1 MYNGPS
7 GPRRLL
13 TMVISSARAAV
24 AANIAP
30 TAKQIILLALI
41 LIPFRLARLENLNGP
56 IKFINGK
63 IDIVMAP
70 QSTESKRLLSY
81 TIAEWACALKYE
93 NLSPE
98 AIQAAKLFWF
108 DSIGCALG
116 GSQQDDAKILLKHY
130 RAMSGGNG
138 KATAF
143 VSGFK
148 TNPVDAAFLNGH
160 MIRAMDYNDIY
171 WKADPCHPSDL
182 IAAPLALCESE
193 GLSGKDLI
201 LATIIAYEIEMR
213 LCEIGRPGVREYGWH
228 HATLSAFAA
237 PVAASRVLNLTPEQM
252 VSTIGISASRTF
264 CPGAVTAGKLTNMK
278 NTVDPWAGRM
288 GAESALLAREGFSG
302 PEHIID
308 GKEGLFAVFK
318 HVQYKGQPATFDG
331 EGLVKDLPTSPQS
344 HYRILDCGMKSFPI
358 EALSHSPLTA
368 MMKTVKENHIKAD
381 AVKEIKVEV
390 IARAADI
397 LGDPHKYRPDSK
409 ETADHSLPYCMAVGL
424 VDGMVTPLQFREE
437 RGLDT
442 SLILIMDKVKVVA
455 NDEFEAL
462 FPKFQP
468 SRVTITTNDGKSYS
482 TRVDVPKGDPRDPMT
497 EEEIAVKFNAL
508 GGDVIGKDQCKK
520 LQNFI
525 MSVETAENLDELF
538 ELTTARA

>member
-1 MYNGPS
+1 M
-7 GPRRLL
+7 
-13 TMVISSARAAV
+13 
-24 AANIAP
+24 
-30 TAKQIILLALI
+30 AKHA
-41 LIPFRLARLENLNGP
+41 
-56 IKFINGK
+56 
-63 IDIVMAP
+63 
-70 QSTESKRLLSY
+70 TESKSLLSHV
-81 TIAEWACALKYE
+81 IAEWACALKYE
-93 NLSPE
+93 DLSPG
-98 AIQAAKLFWF
+98 AVQAAKLFWF

-116 GSQQDDAKILLKHY
+116 GSQQDDAKILLEHY
-130 RAMSGGNG
+130 RAMSATADSSGGEGGG
-138 KATAF
+138 KGRATAF

-182 IAAPLALCESE
+182 VAAPLALCESE
-193 GLSGKDLI
+193 RLSGKALI

-213 LCEIGRPGVREYGWH
+213 LCEVGRPGVREYGWH

-237 PVAASRVLNLTPEQM
+237 PVAAGRVLNLTPAQM
-252 VSTIGISASRTF
+252 VSAIGISAARTF

-288 GAESALLAREGFSG
+288 GAESALLARDGFSG

-331 EGLVKDLPTSPQS
+331 EALAKDLPNSKNA

-358 EALSHSPLTA
+358 EALSHAPLTA
-368 MMKTVKENHIKAD
+368 MMKTVKENKIKAD
-381 AVKEIKVEV
+381 DVKKIKGEG
-390 IARAADI
+390 IARAPPI
-397 LGDPHKYRPDSK
+397 LGVPQKYRPDSK
-409 ETADHSLPYCMAVGL
+409 ETADHSLPYCMAAGL
-424 VDGMVTPLQFREE
+424 VDGMVTPLQFKEE
-437 RGLDT
+437 RVLDKA
-442 SLILIMDKVKVVA
+442 LIPIMDKVKVVA
-455 NDEFEAL
+455 NEEFEAL

-468 SRVTITTNDGKSYS
+468 SRVPIPTNSAKSHS

-497 EEEIAVKFNAL
+497 EGEIAVKFTAL

-520 LQNFI
+520 LQKFI
-525 MSVETAENLDELF
+525 MSIETAKNLGGLF
-538 ELTTARA
+538 ELTTAKAG

>member
-1 MYNGPS
+1 M
-7 GPRRLL
+7 
-13 TMVISSARAAV
+13 AHQQ
-24 AANIAP
+24 
-30 TAKQIILLALI
+30 TA
-41 LIPFRLARLENLNGP
+41 
-56 IKFINGK
+56 
-63 IDIVMAP
+63 
-70 QSTESKRLLSY
+70 RLLSH
-81 TIAEWACALKYE
+81 TIADWACALNYE
-93 NLSPE
+93 RLSVE

-130 RAMSGGNG
+130 REMGSGKG
-138 KATAF
+138 KATVF

-148 TNPVDAAFLNGH
+148 TNPVDASFLNGH

-237 PVAASRVLNLTPEQM
+237 PVAAGRVLNLTPEQM
-252 VSTIGISASRTF
+252 VSAIGISAARTF

-288 GAESALLAREGFSG
+288 GAESALLARQGFSG

-318 HVQYKGQPATFDG
+318 HVHYKGQPATFDG
-331 EGLVKDLPTSPQS
+331 EGLIKDLPTSPKS

-358 EALSHSPLTA
+358 EALSHAPLTA
-368 MMKTVKENHIKAD
+368 MMKTVKEHNLKANE
-381 AVKEIKVEV
+381 VKEIKVEV

-409 ETADHSLPYCMAVGL
+409 ETADHSLPYSLAVGL
-424 VDGMVTPLQFREE
+424 VDGMVTPLQFKEE
-437 RGLDT
+437 RVRDKA
-442 SLILIMDKVKVVA
+442 LIPIMDKVKVVA
-455 NDEFEAL
+455 NEEFEAL

-468 SRVTITTNDGKSYS
+468 SRVTITMNDGNQHS

-497 EEEIAVKFNAL
+497 EDEIAVKFTAL
-508 GGDVIGKDQCKK
+508 GGDVIGKEQCKK
-520 LQNFI
+520 LQKFI
-525 MSVETAENLDELF
+525 ISMDTADKLDGLF
-538 ELTTARA
+538 ELTTAR

>member
-1 MYNGPS
+1 MS
-7 GPRRLL
+7 L
-13 TMVISSARAAV
+13 
-24 AANIAP
+24 P
-30 TAKQIILLALI
+30 T
-41 LIPFRLARLENLNGP
+41 
-56 IKFINGK
+56 
-63 IDIVMAP
+63 
-70 QSTESKRLLSY
+70 TESKHLLSH
-81 TIAEWACALKYE
+81 TIAEWACGLKYKD
-93 NLSPE
+93 LSPE

-116 GSQQDDAKILLKHY
+116 GSQQEDAKILLKHY
-130 RAMSGGNG
+130 RAMAGETVAGGADPGPASPMPATTG
-138 KATAF
+138 KGNATAF

-237 PVAASRVLNLTPEQM
+237 PIAAGRVLNLTPEQM
-252 VSTIGISASRTF
+252 VCAIGISASRTF
-264 CPGAVTAGKLTNMK
+264 CPGAVTAGKLTNIK

-308 GKEGLFAVFK
+308 GKEGLFAVFG
-318 HVQYKGQPATFDG
+318 HVQYKGQPASFEG
-331 EGLVKDLPTSPQS
+331 EGLVKDLPASPKS

-358 EALSHSPLTA
+358 EALSHAPLTA
-368 MMKTVKENHIKAD
+368 MMKTVNENNIKAD
-381 AVKEIKVEV
+381 NVKEIKVEV

-424 VDGMVTPLQFREE
+424 VDGMVTPLQFKEE
-437 RGLDT
+437 RVLDK
-442 SLILIMDKVKVVA
+442 SLIPIMDKIKVVA
-455 NDEFEAL
+455 NEEFEAL

-468 SRVTITTNDGKSYS
+468 SRVTITTNDGKSHS
-482 TRVDVPKGDPRDPMT
+482 TRVDVPKGDPRDPMI
-497 EEEIAVKFNAL
+497 EEEIAVKFIAL
-508 GGDVIGKDQCKK
+508 GGDVIGKEQCEK
-520 LQNFI
+520 LQKCI
-525 MSVETAENLDELF
+525 MNLDSADKLDELLA
-538 ELTTARA
+538 LTIAR